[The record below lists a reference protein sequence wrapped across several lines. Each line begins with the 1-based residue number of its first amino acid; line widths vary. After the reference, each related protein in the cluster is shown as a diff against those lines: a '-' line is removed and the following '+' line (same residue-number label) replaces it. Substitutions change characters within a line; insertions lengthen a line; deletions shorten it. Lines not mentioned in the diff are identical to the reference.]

1 MKGFCQHQQAEG
13 GISVI
18 KLAQDLARSGE
29 LIENLVI
36 SLAEARQMYHDTFE
50 ALRKCEVLTSGQ
62 VASERKSSQPAFP
75 NEDTRKAEVLR
86 CLESDGEYRKL
97 KEQFQDARV
106 NLAIAEAE
114 LEREKANHNGL
125 VALLGFI
132 TAMVNAGKIDDA
144 EKYARE
150 ILGFGNQDY
159 KVPAPE
165 NGKTSGNAPAYT
177 DKAFEQTAAAVSEE
191 GDLQTGAFMVLEA
204 RESRPGTV
212 RGYCLA
218 ADGNKVAV
226 YAKNGHGQTLAGAVG
241 GFVQV
246 SYRKGDKGLIAT
258 SVKLVR

>member
-1 MKGFCQHQQAEG
+1 MF
-13 GISVI
+13 

-29 LIENLVI
+29 QIENLVI
-36 SLAEARQMYHDTFE
+36 SLAEARQMFHDTFE
-50 ALRKCEVLTSGQ
+50 AIRKCEVLTSGQ
-62 VASERKSSQPAFP
+62 VASERKNGQPAFP

-86 CLESDGEYRKL
+86 RLESDGDYRKL
-97 KEQFQDARV
+97 KEQFQDVRV

-114 LEREKANHNGL
+114 LEREKADHNGL

-144 EKYARE
+144 ERYARE
-150 ILGFGNQDY
+150 ILGSGNQDY
-159 KVPAPE
+159 KIPAQE
-165 NGKTSGNAPAYT
+165 NGKTSGNIPAYSG
-177 DKAFEQTAAAVSEE
+177 KAFEQTAAAVSEE

-226 YAKNGHGQTLAGAVG
+226 YAKNGHGQILAGAVG

>member
-1 MKGFCQHQQAEG
+1 ML
-13 GISVI
+13 

-29 LIENLVI
+29 RIENLVI
-36 SLAEARQMYHDTFE
+36 SLAEARQMYHDAFE
-50 ALRKCEVLTSGQ
+50 DLRKYEVLASGQ
-62 VASERKSSQPAFP
+62 VASERKNGQPAFP

-86 CLESDGEYRKL
+86 RLESDGEYRKL
-97 KEQFQDARV
+97 KAQFQDARV

-132 TAMVNAGKIDDA
+132 TALVNAGKIEDA

-165 NGKTSGNAPAYT
+165 NGKTSGNTPAYT

-226 YAKNGHGQTLAGAVG
+226 YAKNSHGQTLAGAVG

>member
-1 MKGFCQHQQAEG
+1 MF
-13 GISVI
+13 

-29 LIENLVI
+29 RIENLVI
-36 SLAEARQMYHDTFE
+36 SLAEARQMYHDAFE
-50 ALRKCEVLTSGQ
+50 ELRKCEVLASGQ
-62 VASERKSSQPAFP
+62 VASERKNGQPAFP

-86 CLESDGEYRKL
+86 RLESDGEYRKL

-114 LEREKANHNGL
+114 LEREKAEHNGL

-132 TAMVNAGKIDDA
+132 TALVNAGKIEDA
-144 EKYARE
+144 DRYVQE
-150 ILGFGNQDY
+150 IWGSGNQDNIL
-159 KVPAPE
+159 ARE
-165 NGKTSGNAPAYT
+165 SGKTGGNTPAYT
-177 DKAFEQTAAAVSEE
+177 GKAFERTAAAVSEE
-191 GDLQTGAFMVLEA
+191 GELQTGAFMVLEA

-218 ADGNKVAV
+218 ADGSKVAV

-246 SYRKGDKGLIAT
+246 SYRKGDKGLIAN